1 MYKRILMKL
10 SGEALG
16 GDQGIGFDHDK
27 ARKIISQIKELK
39 QSGVELGLVIGGG
52 NIWRGRSNT
61 DMDMVKSH
69 NIGMM
74 GTIVNSMY
82 MAAML
87 NEAGLKARAIT
98 PFAIPSMT
106 EGFFKDDVMKYLADG
121 EILVFGG
128 GCGQPFLSTDTGA
141 VMNALKI
148 EADALFLAKSVDGVY
163 DSDPKENPNAV
174 KFDKIT
180 FSEVL
185 DKKLKVID
193 LPAASLCLENNID
206 AVVFDLNVEGNIMK
220 NVRGEITGT
229 LITNE

>member
-1 MYKRILMKL
+1 
-10 SGEALG
+10 
-16 GDQGIGFDHDK
+16 
-27 ARKIISQIKELK
+27 
-39 QSGVELGLVIGGG
+39 
-52 NIWRGRSNT
+52 
-61 DMDMVKSH
+61 MDMVKSH

-87 NEAGLKARAIT
+87 NEQGIKARAIT

-106 EGFFKDDVMKYLADG
+106 EGFFKDDVMKYLKDG
-121 EILVFGG
+121 EVLVFGG

-163 DSDPKENPNAV
+163 DSDPKTNPNAV
-174 KFDKIT
+174 KYDKIT
-180 FSEVL
+180 FNEVL
-185 DKKLKVID
+185 AKNLKVID

-206 AVVFDLNVEGNIMK
+206 AVVFDLNVPGNIMK

-229 LITNE
+229 LIVNE